1 MKISNEFKIGFW
13 AIVALAT
20 LFLGVNWLKGLPMFK
35 KGQNYQLVC
44 DKVDGLAVSSHV
56 KLHGMKVGTV
66 LSMEYDAQQDQV
78 NVLFSLYDKDMRL
91 PVDSR
96 LSVVSELLGTS
107 DIIIEMGQSKEYYS
121 PGAVIMAPPTSASLL
136 DKADPI
142 VTQIDQL
149 LPKLDTLIGGI
160 NVLVNE
166 SKLHESM
173 LEINTLTSHLNLTVN
188 ELNRLLRKDVPVVMD
203 NLKDITSNVDTLTTD
218 LREANIRQLLDNAN
232 TTLAEA
238 NGMIQKLQ
246 DQNST
251 VGKLLNTTE
260 LHDQLTRTVN
270 DVDSLVSDI
279 KKNPKRYIHIKVF

>member
-35 KGQNYQLVC
+35 KGQNYCLVC

-66 LSMEYDAQQDQV
+66 LSMEYDAKDDKV
-78 NVLFSLYDKDMRL
+78 NVLFSLYDKSMKL

-96 LSVVSELLGTS
+96 LTVVSELLGTS
-107 DIIIEMGQSKEYYS
+107 DIIIEMGQSADYFA
-121 PGAVIMAPPTSASLL
+121 PGAVIMAPPTTASLL
-136 DKADPI
+136 EKADPI
-142 VTQIDQL
+142 VEQIDQL

-188 ELNRLLRKDVPVVMD
+188 ELNRLLKKDVPVVVD
-203 NLKDITSNVDTLTTD
+203 NLKHMTSNIDTLTTD
-218 LREANIRQLLDNAN
+218 LREANIRQVIDNAN
-232 TTLAEA
+232 ATLAEA
-238 NGMIQKLQ
+238 NTMLQQLQSEDSSVGM
-246 DQNST
+246 
-251 VGKLLNTTE
+251 LLNTTD
-260 LHDQLTRTVN
+260 LHDQLTRTVS
-270 DVDSLVSDI
+270 DVDSLVNDI
-279 KKNPKRYIHIKVF
+279 KKNPKRYINVKVF

>member
-35 KGQNYQLVC
+35 KGQNYCLVC

-66 LSMEYDAQQDQV
+66 LSMEYDAKDDKV
-78 NVLFSLYDKDMRL
+78 NVLFSLYDKSMKL

-96 LSVVSELLGTS
+96 LTVVSELLGTS
-107 DIIIEMGQSKEYYS
+107 DIIIEMGQSADYFA
-121 PGAVIMAPPTSASLL
+121 PGAVIMAPPTTSSLL
-136 DKADPI
+136 EKADPI
-142 VTQIDQL
+142 VEQIDQL

-188 ELNRLLRKDVPVVMD
+188 ELNRLLKKDVPVVVD
-203 NLKDITSNVDTLTTD
+203 NLKHMTSNIDTLTTD
-218 LREANIRQLLDNAN
+218 LREANIRQVIDNAN
-232 TTLAEA
+232 ATLTEA
-238 NGMIQKLQ
+238 NSMLQKLQ
-246 DQNST
+246 SDDSS

-270 DVDSLVSDI
+270 DVDSLVNDI
-279 KKNPKRYIHIKVF
+279 KKNPKRYINVKVF